1 MLFLNTKFIHE
12 GSLQGSDL
20 EKKQFFKIVE
30 SFVTV
35 LLKTMVTFLLKTT
48 LLNPLHYSKPI

>member
-12 GSLQGSDL
+12 GSLQSSDL

-48 LLNPLHYSKPI
+48 LLNPITLF

>member
-48 LLNPLHYSKPI
+48 LLNPIILF